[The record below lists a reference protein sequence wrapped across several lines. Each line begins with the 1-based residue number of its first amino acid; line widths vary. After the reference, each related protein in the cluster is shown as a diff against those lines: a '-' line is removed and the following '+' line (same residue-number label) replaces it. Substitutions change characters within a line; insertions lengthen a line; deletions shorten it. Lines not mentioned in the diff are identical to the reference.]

1 MNSTPIKELI
11 LSDINC
17 IDWTNDSNS
26 TSTTTA
32 TNQTGTALDQAIKA
46 TFQLISIFEASI
58 GPLMFVNSI
67 IYRNQKNMVMLIKFH
82 LDLNNQLFLE
92 KFSKFEFNSQM
103 TKLQPAA
110 LRILTPKIE
119 YPDLKINI
127 MNQEFVTLYSNI
139 RMHPM
144 RLELLEL
151 EEKKQ
156 NNEITRHQHHH
167 HHHHFQHNNLYRIQQ
182 QQQQQP
188 INMANLLNSQDVS
201 YNQFI
206 LLNSNKYLN
215 NNNNNNNNNENEL
228 SSLSS
233 SSSSSSSNSSD
244 EFEEISL
251 EKEVSMINNG
261 TLLLQQQQ
269 EQQLNLMKNQNVVFF
284 PSLNYYYYS
293 TFF

>member
-17 IDWTNDSNS
+17 IDWTTDSNS
-26 TSTTTA
+26 NSTTTTT

-110 LRILTPKIE
+110 LRMLTPKIE

-151 EEKKQ
+151 EEKKH
-156 NNEITRHQHHH
+156 NNEIMCHHH
-167 HHHHFQHNNLYRIQQ
+167 HHHNHLQHNNLYRM

-188 INMANLLNSQDVS
+188 NMANLLNSQDVP
-201 YNQFI
+201 YNQFVW
-206 LLNSNKYLN
+206 LNSNKYLN
-215 NNNNNNNNNENEL
+215 NNKNENEL